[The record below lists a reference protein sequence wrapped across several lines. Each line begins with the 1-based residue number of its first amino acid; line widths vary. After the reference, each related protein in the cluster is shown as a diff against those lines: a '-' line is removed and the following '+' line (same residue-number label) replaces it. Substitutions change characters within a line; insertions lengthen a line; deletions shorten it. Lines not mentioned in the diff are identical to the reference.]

1 MPGKFTKEGKVLVR
15 ARRETASK
23 SEQIIISVEDDG
35 IGIPPEA
42 IAGLFTNFNRASAVT
57 TKSYGGSGLGLA
69 VSHKLAQLLNGDLLV
84 ESEPGRGSIFTVRL
98 PVASPAMATAA

>member
-1 MPGKFTKEGKVLVR
+1 LR
-15 ARRETASK
+15 ATRVTAPK
-23 SEQIIISVEDDG
+23 QAQVVISVEDNG

-42 IAGLFTNFNRASAVT
+42 IAGLFTNFNQASAVT